1 MLTFKSVTLHNF
13 GSYKNTTLDLQN
25 KGYCLVTGRNNFLK
39 DNALS
44 NGSGKSFIWNAICF
58 ALTGETLAGIRS
70 NLKNILIEDNT
81 CFVEVDFT
89 FGRDEY
95 LITRYVAP
103 KSDLKILKNGIDVSG
118 KGLRESEKKFAELL
132 PDLTKDLIASTILIG
147 QGMPNKF
154 SSFTPSGRKE
164 ILEKFTQSDYIIEN
178 IKERV
183 TRRLAVNQAAHKQ
196 LEDTILVNNTQLKL
210 LESSYTQHYS
220 EYTNFIAPDYNK
232 LISEYEEKKKVAE
245 AALLTYKNEKLQITA
260 EIDNANNILINLIE
274 AKSTESKQELDLYN
288 VNNNENIRQI
298 NETNTKITFLQNEI
312 RKLKNISDTCPTC
325 GQKLPNVKLIDTSD
339 READLL
345 KLKELLQKQQATK
358 AEADKKHNY
367 YVSMINDYF
376 DKDIANCRIKLTDL
390 KKQLAT
396 TDSNIST
403 YTDTVS
409 KLTQDI
415 NQWIYDRDNSDQ
427 AFKKLCEILKTEEES
442 ITQLKES
449 ITSLSIERDK
459 LAEHVK
465 TIKEIESRVKKGFRS
480 FLLTGTIARLNKQAK
495 KYCKIVFE
503 TPDLEIYLDGN
514 ALEISYCGK
523 MFDSLSGGEK
533 QRVDLILQFALRHIL
548 TESNPNFNANI
559 IVLDEITDFLDKKS
573 CAAVMKLLEKEL
585 NAIESVFIISHHAE
599 TLDLPIDSELHII
612 KNEQGIS
619 EVF

>member
-13 GSYKNTTLDLQN
+13 GSYENTTLDLQN
-25 KGYCLVTGRNNFLK
+25 KGYCLVTGKNNFSK

-44 NGSGKSFIWNAICF
+44 NGSGKSFIWNALSF
-58 ALTGETLAGIRS
+58 ALTGETLAGIKS

-81 CFVEVDFT
+81 CFVEVEFS
-89 FGRDEY
+89 FGRDDY
-95 LITRYVAP
+95 LVTRYVAP
-103 KSDLKILKNGIDVSG
+103 KSDLKIIKNGIDVSG

-183 TRRLAVNQAAHKQ
+183 AHRLDVNKAAQKQ
-196 LEDTILVNNTQLKL
+196 LEDTLLVTDTQLKL
-210 LESSYTQHYS
+210 LETSYAKHYA
-220 EYTNFIAPDYNK
+220 EYHNAVAPDYDK
-232 LISEYEEKKKVAE
+232 LISECEEKKKSAE
-245 AALLTYKNEKLQITA
+245 IALLAAKTDRFNVASEV
-260 EIDNANNILINLIE
+260 DNVNNTLINLIE
-274 AKSTESKQELDLYN
+274 AKGKEAKHELDLYN
-288 VNNNENIRQI
+288 ANNNECIQQI

-312 RKLKNISDTCPTC
+312 KKLKSVSDICPTC
-325 GQKLPNVKLIDTSD
+325 GQKLPNVTLIDTTD
-339 READLL
+339 KEAELNQ
-345 KLKELLQKQQATK
+345 LKELLKTQQATK
-358 AEADKKHNY
+358 TAIDEKHRHY
-367 YVSMINDYF
+367 ISEINNYF
-376 DKDIANCRIKLTDL
+376 DADISACRTKTAEL
-390 KKQLAT
+390 KKKLAEMDT
-396 TDSNIST
+396 LINT
-403 YTDTVS
+403 YSDAVS
-409 KLTQDI
+409 KFTQDI
-415 NQWIYDRDNSDQ
+415 NRWLYDKANSDSD
-427 AFKKLCEILKTEEES
+427 FKKLEETLRTEAEN
-442 ITQLKES
+442 IAKLKENMTAVAKEKDE
-449 ITSLSIERDK
+449 I
-459 LAEHVK
+459 AEHVR
-465 TIKEIESRVKKGFRS
+465 IDKELESRIKKGFRS
-480 FLLTGTIARLNKQAK
+480 YLLTGTISRLNKQAK
-495 KYCKIVFE
+495 KYCEIVFE
-503 TPDLEIYLDGN
+503 TTDLEIYLDGN

>member
-13 GSYKNTTLDLQN
+13 GSYENTTLDLQN
-25 KGYCLVTGRNNFLK
+25 KGYCLVTGKNNFSK

-44 NGSGKSFIWNAICF
+44 NGSGKSFIWNALCF
-58 ALTGETLAGIRS
+58 ALTGETLAGIKS

-89 FGRDEY
+89 FGRDDY
-95 LITRYVAP
+95 LVTRYVAP

-183 TRRLAVNQAAHKQ
+183 SRRLEVNKAAQKQ
-196 LEDTILVNNTQLKL
+196 LEDAILVNNTQLKL
-210 LESSYTQHYS
+210 LEASYTQHYS
-220 EYTNFIAPDYNK
+220 EYHNFIAPDYDK
-232 LISEYEEKKKVAE
+232 LISEYEEKKRAAE
-245 AALLTYKNEKLQITA
+245 ATLLAFKNEKLQITS

-274 AKSTESKQELDLYN
+274 AKSKESKHELDLYN
-288 VNNNENIRQI
+288 TNNNENIQQI

-312 RKLKNISDTCPTC
+312 RKLKNVSDTCPTC

-339 READLL
+339 KEAELET
-345 KLKELLQKQQATK
+345 LKELLQKQQKTK
-358 AEADKKHNY
+358 AKVDEKHAY
-367 YVSMINDYF
+367 YVSEINSYF
-376 DKDIANCRIKLTDL
+376 DNDIANCRIKLADL

-396 TDSNIST
+396 TDSNINT
-403 YTDTVS
+403 YADAVS
-409 KLTQDI
+409 KFTQDI
-415 NQWIYDRDNSDQ
+415 NQWSYDRDNNEQ
-427 AFKKLCEILKTEEES
+427 VFKKLGETLKSEEES
-442 ITQLKES
+442 IANLRES
-449 ITSLSIERDK
+449 VTTISAERDAI
-459 LAEHVK
+459 AEHVK
-465 TIKEIESRVKKGFRS
+465 TVKEIESRVKKGFRS
-480 FLLTGTIARLNKQAK
+480 FLLTGTITRLNKQAK
-495 KYCKIVFE
+495 KYCEIVFE
-503 TPDLEIYLDGN
+503 TRDLEIYLDGN